1 MGAKDL
7 LKLDIVCKVEAAK
20 LERVEAETLLQVS
33 PRTLRRYIENYRE
46 EGIGFIRH
54 GNRGRAPKN
63 KLDITLKRRVQE
75 LMKEK
80 YFDFNM
86 CHALEKLKEEL
97 GVEIKRETFR
107 SWCHEIGM
115 VKRAKKR
122 RSRPRFKRTRMSQAG
137 LMVQLD
143 GSTHRWF
150 ADRESCLIAAIDDA
164 TSEVVAA
171 EFFEGETTFS
181 CLKLLKDLV
190 KNKGAFKI
198 LYVDKAG
205 LYGGIKRHGFSQVG
219 RALEEIGTQIIYAN
233 SPEGKGRIERLFQTL
248 QDRLVAEMRLN
259 KIRTIEQANE
269 YLKSVYIPHQHNA
282 RYTVQAQNTASAY
295 QAIAPHIELDHVF
308 CVKEYRVV
316 NRDHTISWGGE
327 IYMIAEPIK
336 YSIHK
341 QRIEI
346 RSDRPG
352 HWKAYFAGHP
362 LRLVKVDKLKKAAA

>member
-20 LERVEAETLLQVS
+20 LKRLDAETLLQVS
-33 PRTLRRYIENYRE
+33 PRTLRRYLENYRE
-46 EGIGFIRH
+46 KGIGFIRH
-54 GNRGRAPKN
+54 GNRGSEPKN
-63 KLDITLKRRVQE
+63 KLDDVIKRRAQH

-80 YFDFNM
+80 YFDFNVS
-86 CHALEKLKEEL
+86 HALEKIREEL
-97 GVEIKRETFR
+97 GIEIKRETFR
-107 SWCHEIGM
+107 KWCHEIGM
-115 VKRAKKR
+115 VKRAQRR
-122 RSRPRFKRTRMSQAG
+122 RSKPRFKRTRMSQAG

-143 GSTHRWF
+143 GSSHRWF

-171 EFFEGETTFS
+171 EFFEGETTYS

-190 KNKGAFKI
+190 TKKGVFKI

-205 LYGGIKRHGFSQVG
+205 LYGGIKRQGFSQVG
-219 RALEEIGTQIIYAN
+219 RALEEVGTQIIYAD

-259 KIRTIEQANE
+259 KIRTIDQANE
-269 YLKSVYIPHQHNA
+269 YLKTVYISHQHNP
-282 RYTVQAQNTASAY
+282 RYMVQAQNTATAY
-295 QAIAPHIELDHVF
+295 QAVAPHLDLDQVF

-316 NRDHTISWGGE
+316 NRDHTISWGAE
-327 IYMIAEPIK
+327 TYMIAEQIK

-341 QRIEI
+341 QRLEI
-346 RSDRPG
+346 RSERPG
-352 HWKAYFAGHP
+352 HWEAFFAGRP